1 MQRPVN
7 TIKLVCLASKDY
19 QKSVVCILQQ
29 LDNTHSLID
38 SKCWLEGQIKE
49 FNSLIILVLPEK
61 NLMVDKIIKAI
72 MATPDSHYLVIFL
85 SPITNEISP
94 ILNASSDCCRWPC
107 DPLELAFRLDR
118 LLSKHSNLLD
128 LSKFDM
134 ETVTVAWK
142 NLNLI
147 GQSPQFLDTLSFINK
162 ASNCNAPVL
171 IEGETGC
178 GKEVAARAIH
188 YLGSRKDFPFIPM
201 NCGAIPDQLIENELF
216 GHEKGAYTD
225 AKQSQTGLTEQA
237 DGGTLFLDEI
247 EALSIKGQVTL
258 LRFIEDNVIK
268 PLGAIKSRK
277 VNVRIIAA
285 SNICLSEL
293 VAQGLFRQDLL
304 FRLNLLHL
312 NLPPLRKR
320 KADIQP
326 LAEHFMQKYRRQY
339 QQPDKRIHPDAV
351 TWMDDYHWPGNVRE
365 LENFVHRSFLLSEDP
380 EIVQAGIH
388 HDNSQFGSRRKLFE
402 RRQIFEF
409 DASFNEAKNHVINHF
424 EQSYLAWL
432 LSSSN
437 GNVTHAAD
445 IAQKERRALGKL
457 LKKHDIKPAQYRGN

>member
-1 MQRPVN
+1 MQRTIN
-7 TIKLVCLASKDY
+7 TSKLVCLASKEY
-19 QKSVVCILQQ
+19 QKSVVCLLQQ
-29 LDNTHSLID
+29 LGNTPSLID
-38 SKCWLEGQIKE
+38 SRCWLEGRIKCP
-49 FNSLIILVLPEK
+49 NALIILVLPEK
-61 NLMVDKIIKAI
+61 DLMADKIVKAI
-72 MATPDSHYLVIFL
+72 LATPNSYYLVIFFAPL
-85 SPITNEISP
+85 TDEISP
-94 ILNASSDCCRWPC
+94 ILDASSDCCRWPC
-107 DPLELAFRLDR
+107 DSLELAFRLER
-118 LLSKHSNLLD
+118 LASKHSNSLD
-128 LSKFDM
+128 AGKFDM
-134 ETVTVAWK
+134 EAAAWK

-147 GQSPQFLDTLSFINK
+147 GQSSVFLDTLSFIKK
-162 ASNCNAPVL
+162 ASDCNAPVL

-188 YLGSRKDFPFIPM
+188 YLGCRNDFPFIPM

-285 SNICLSEL
+285 SNVCLSEL

-320 KADIQP
+320 KADIQS
-326 LAEHFMQKYRRQY
+326 LAEHFMGKYRHQY
-339 QQPDKRIHPDAV
+339 RQPDKRFHPDAV
-351 TWMDDYHWPGNVRE
+351 EWMNAYHWPGNVRE
-365 LENFVHRSFLLSEDP
+365 LENFVHRSFLLSEEP
-380 EIVQAGIH
+380 EIIQTGIN
-388 HDNSQFGSRRKLFE
+388 HDNAQSGSRRKLFE
-402 RRQIFEF
+402 RRQTFEF
-409 DASFNEAKNHVINHF
+409 DASFNEAKNHVIKHF
-424 EQSYLAWL
+424 EQSYLIWL
-432 LSSSN
+432 ITNSK
-437 GNVTHAAD
+437 GIVTQAAD
-445 IAQKERRALGKL
+445 TAQKERRALGKL
-457 LKKHDIKPAQYRGN
+457 LKKHDINPTQYRNN